1 MSESG
6 KKEQPFSNA
15 SKYRALHI
23 FIRYRLSVHPKQR
36 SLTMKDKNK
45 IQKIPFIL
53 IVFFLVLWMIG
64 LAVGEP
70 TRVLE
75 QAKSICLAC
84 IGIG

>member
-1 MSESG
+1 
-6 KKEQPFSNA
+6 
-15 SKYRALHI
+15 
-23 FIRYRLSVHPKQR
+23 
-36 SLTMKDKNK
+36 MKDKNK

-53 IVFFLVLWMIG
+53 IGFFLALSMIG
-64 LAVGEP
+64 LALGEP

>member
-1 MSESG
+1 MKE
-6 KKEQPFSNA
+6 KK
-15 SKYRALHI
+15 
-23 FIRYRLSVHPKQR
+23 
-36 SLTMKDKNK
+36 K

-53 IVFFLVLWMIG
+53 LVFFLTLWMIG

-75 QAKSICLAC
+75 QAKSICLSC

>member
-1 MSESG
+1 M
-6 KKEQPFSNA
+6 KEQ
-15 SKYRALHI
+15 I
-23 FIRYRLSVHPKQR
+23 
-36 SLTMKDKNK
+36 K
-45 IQKIPFIL
+45 IQKTPFIL
-53 IVFFLVLWMIG
+53 LGFFIALWMIG